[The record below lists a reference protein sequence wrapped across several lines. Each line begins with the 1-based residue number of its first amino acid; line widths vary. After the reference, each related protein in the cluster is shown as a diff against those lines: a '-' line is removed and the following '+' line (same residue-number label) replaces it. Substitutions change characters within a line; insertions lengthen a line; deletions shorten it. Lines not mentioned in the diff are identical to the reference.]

1 MFLCLN
7 LFLFLA
13 CFFLELG
20 CVFKSSVSFLDIF
33 VESDAAMIAEM
44 ARMKW
49 VISISLVFVLYLI
62 NLIRRCFYGLPLV
75 LFSCLYLVML
85 NMISVCICIC
95 GACLETAVDSTAC
108 RVPSI
113 LCVHLLD
120 VDYTPMESPFF
131 SFLL

>member
-62 NLIRRCFYGLPLV
+62 NLIR
-75 LFSCLYLVML
+75 
-85 NMISVCICIC
+85 
-95 GACLETAVDSTAC
+95 
-108 RVPSI
+108 I
-113 LCVHLLD
+113 L
-120 VDYTPMESPFF
+120 
-131 SFLL
+131 